1 MDTTFRAGRIAGIE
15 IGVNWTWF
23 AIFGL
28 IVWTLSQ
35 SIFPA
40 ENPGLGNNTY
50 IAMGAIAAVAFFA
63 SLLAHEL
70 GHALQA
76 RRDGMEIEGI
86 TLWLLGGVAKFK
98 GQFPTAGA
106 EFRIAIAG
114 PLVSLGLGVAFV
126 LIAMLSLPE
135 TVDAVVS
142 WLGYINL
149 ALLVFNLLPAL
160 PLDGG
165 RILRSTL
172 WHFKRS
178 YASSTRL
185 AAGIGRLFGYGFIA
199 GGIALLFLE
208 GTFQGLW
215 LGFIGWFLLQASGAE
230 AQYAANTRNL
240 DGLTFRDLMTRS
252 PVTVPGSA
260 TLAQF
265 MDGIAATQRHTTYPV
280 VEGTTPVGLLIFSQ
294 AVQVPRTHW
303 ESKRVSECMVPLAEV
318 PVFEVSAPALD
329 ALTSLADNPIRRGL
343 VLDRG
348 QLVGLVSVRDL
359 IRVLDVKRRGPTFQG
374 FLSGRRGSR

>member
-1 MDTTFRAGRIAGIE
+1 MDTTFRIGRIAGID

-23 AIFGL
+23 AIFAL

-35 SIFPA
+35 RIFPS
-40 ENPGLGNNTY
+40 ENPGLGDTTY
-50 IAMGAIAAVAFFA
+50 IIMGAVAAVAFFA

-76 RRDGMEIEGI
+76 RRDGMEIDGI

-98 GQFPTAGA
+98 GQFPSAGA

-114 PLVSLGLGVAFV
+114 PLVSLILGVAFV
-126 LIAMLSLPE
+126 LIAMLSLPQ

-149 ALLVFNLLPAL
+149 LLLVFNLLPAL

-185 AAGIGRLFGYGFIA
+185 AAGVGRLFGYGFIA
-199 GGIALLFLE
+199 GGIALLFLS

-230 AQYAANTRNL
+230 AQYAANTSNL
-240 DGLTFRDLMTRS
+240 DGLTFRDLMTRAPTTVS
-252 PVTVPGSA
+252 PDA

-265 MDGIAATQRHTTYPV
+265 MDGIAAAQRHTTYPV
-280 VEGTTPVGLLIFSQ
+280 AVGATPVGLLISGRV
-294 AVQVPRTHW
+294 AEIPRTQW
-303 ESKRVSECMVPLAEV
+303 ESMRVSECMVPLSRV
-318 PVFEVSAPALD
+318 PVFEASAPALE
-329 ALTSLADNPIRRGL
+329 ALNGLANNPIRRGL
-343 VLDRG
+343 VLERG
-348 QLVGLVSVRDL
+348 QLVGLVSVSDL
-359 IRVLDVKRRGPTFQG
+359 IRVLDVKRRGSVLRRFG
-374 FLSGRRGSR
+374 SGTRRR

>member
-1 MDTTFRAGRIAGIE
+1 
-15 IGVNWTWF
+15 
-23 AIFGL
+23 
-28 IVWTLSQ
+28 
-35 SIFPA
+35 
-40 ENPGLGNNTY
+40 
-50 IAMGAIAAVAFFA
+50 MGAIAAVAFFA

-106 EFRIAIAG
+106 EFRIAVAG
-114 PLVSLGLGVAFV
+114 PLVSLILGVTFV

-149 ALLVFNLLPAL
+149 LLLVFNLLPAL

-185 AAGIGRLFGYGFIA
+185 AAGVGRLFGYGFIA
-199 GGIALLFLE
+199 GGIALLFLS

-230 AQYAANTRNL
+230 ARYAANTSNL
-240 DGLTFRDLMTRS
+240 EGLTFRDLMTRAPATVS
-252 PVTVPGSA
+252 PDA

-265 MDGIAATQRHTTYPV
+265 MDGMAAAQRHTTYPV
-280 VEGTTPVGLLIFSQ
+280 AVGATPVGLLILGRV
-294 AVQVPRTHW
+294 AEIPRTQW
-303 ESKRVSECMVPLAEV
+303 ETMRVSECMVPLSRV
-318 PVFEVSAPALD
+318 PVFDAGAPALD
-329 ALTSLADNPIRRGL
+329 ALNGLANTPLRRGL
-343 VLDRG
+343 VLERG
-348 QLVGLVSVRDL
+348 QLVGLVSVSDL
-359 IRVLDVKRRGPTFQG
+359 IRVLDVKRRGS
-374 FLSGRRGSR
+374 LLRSLVSGRARGR